1 MKFVQP
7 LWTVVCQFFK
17 KLKYLHKRIEHICP
31 HRDVIVQLPSQ
42 SCQILCDPMDCSRPR
57 VPVPHHLPKFA
68 QVHVHCTG
76 DATQPSH
83 PLMPSSPSALNLS
96 QHQGLFQWVG
106 CSRQMTKIL
115 ELQLQHQSC
124 QRVLS
129 VDLRLPGLLS
139 LLSRGLSGVFSSNT
153 VWRHQFFGILEE
165 GTANH
170 SSILAIRTSRTDDSL
185 GWLIYSF
192 CTWAF
197 SFSISILG
205 HHPSRCKGTPWILL
219 V

>member
-1 MKFVQP
+1 MEFNSFVFLNLKDVNVTMLIQMRLSLFSCP
-7 LWTVVCQFFK
+7 VVSNSLPPCGLW
-17 KLKYLHKRIEHICP
+17 YA
-31 HRDVIVQLPSQ
+31 
-42 SCQILCDPMDCSRPR
+42 RP
-57 VPVPHHLPKFA
+57 PVPHHLPEFA
-68 QVHVHCTG
+68 QVYVHWIG
-76 DATQPSH
+76 DTIQPSH
-83 PLMPSSPSALNLS
+83 PRMPSSPSALNLS

-139 LLSRGLSGVFSSNT
+139 LLSRGLSGVFSSTT